1 MLRRAARFIVRCMDA
16 TASIPHNVMLAEDWD
31 PKEASA
37 LAYGMSLMTGCL
49 ILACGA
55 FGAFLVLCI
64 FIGLVVMYPIH
75 SMSIGL
81 STSLFILIGHLRH
94 RLLGRKTDE

>member
-1 MLRRAARFIVRCMDA
+1 MMFRKAAMFIVRCMDA
-16 TASIPHNVMLAEDWD
+16 IASIPHNAMCVEDWD

-37 LAYGMSLMTGCL
+37 FAYGMSLIGGCL

-55 FGAFLVLCI
+55 LGAFFILCA
-64 FIGLVVMYPIH
+64 FIGLVVMYPIQ

-81 STSLFILIGHLRH
+81 SIGLFTLIGYLRH
-94 RLLGRKTDE
+94 RFGGKS